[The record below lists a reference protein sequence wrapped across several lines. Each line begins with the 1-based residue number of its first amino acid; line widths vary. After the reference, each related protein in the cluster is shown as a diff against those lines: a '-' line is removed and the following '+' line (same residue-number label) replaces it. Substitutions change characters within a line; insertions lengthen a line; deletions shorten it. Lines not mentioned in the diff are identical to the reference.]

1 MYGLTLG
8 GNIALNRNKLT
19 KFKRDGE
26 GIMTDGTYEGYPLE
40 AVFTGRYTGID
51 PRDGVYTYELRPD
64 AQIYQGSD
72 LQVADNYRYY
82 RGLPS
87 LR

>member
-1 MYGLTLG
+1 
-8 GNIALNRNKLT
+8 
-19 KFKRDGE
+19 
-26 GIMTDGTYEGYPLE
+26 MTDGTYEGYPLE

-82 RGLPS
+82 RGTSIAPVTGGFS
-87 LR
+87 LEAR